1 MALTGKST
9 SLLFPHSLADAAAV
23 ASEGQWDND
32 GLAQDYFEQC
42 KKKKCGKFMAQ
53 CF

>member
-32 GLAQDYFEQC
+32 GLAIPDV
-42 KKKKCGKFMAQ
+42 FMILLG
-53 CF
+53 